1 MPWLIRFVLYS
12 LMFMGTY
19 WLLRRLRAH
28 VASSFTG
35 GAYSQTAGGR
45 DEADEAAHT
54 ESLDPWQVLQLE
66 PGASPDEIHAAYKA
80 QLLKYHPDRVSHLGD
95 EFQQL
100 AHRKTLAIRQAY
112 TILKNH

>member
-1 MPWLIRFVLYS
+1 MPWLIRFALYS

-19 WLLRRLRAH
+19 WLVRRLRARM
-28 VASSFTG
+28 ASSFTG
-35 GAYSQTAGGR
+35 AYSQGTGDR
-45 DEADEAAHT
+45 DETAETGRAKP
-54 ESLDPWQVLQLE
+54 LDPWEVLELE
-66 PGASPDEIHAAYKA
+66 PGASSDEIQAAYKA

-112 TILKNH
+112 TILKKH

>member
-1 MPWLIRFVLYS
+1 MPWLIRLVLYS

-35 GAYSQTAGGR
+35 GYSQAAAGA
-45 DEADEAAHT
+45 DEADEAGQT

-66 PGASPDEIHAAYKA
+66 RGASPDEIHTAYKA

>member
-28 VASSFTG
+28 VTSSFTG
-35 GAYSQTAGGR
+35 GYSPGAGG
-45 DEADEAAHT
+45 DEADEAGQT

-66 PGASPDEIHAAYKA
+66 PGASPDEIHTAYKA